1 MIEFP
6 GLTGLWDAIPEARI
20 VGGAVRDHLAGLPVA
35 DIDLASPLSPDA
47 VIARLNEA
55 GIKNIPTGLAHGTI
69 TAIIGGKPFEIT
81 TLRRDVETDGR
92 HAVVA
97 FTDDWQ
103 TDAARRDFTINAM
116 SMTRDGTVH
125 DYFDGKDDLAAGI
138 VRFAGAPRTRITEDY
153 LRILRFFRFFA
164 RYAKTAP
171 DAGAIAAIEELRDGI
186 LLLSAERV
194 WSELKRI
201 LQAPDPT
208 ASLRLMQSTGVLE
221 RIIPEGT
228 NIAHLAALIARAAPA
243 DPLLRTAAL
252 LNGDAA
258 SFAARLKLSNEEF
271 ETLASVRQPNQLDP
285 LMSDADLR
293 RTLAGADAETLIA
306 RIWLA
311 QTGTGDWNNLRSRL
325 AATPRP
331 VFPLQGRDLTA
342 LGIPPGPRIGKI
354 LAAVRQWW
362 LDNGCEPD
370 AESCRHQALITTV
383 K

>member
-125 DYFDGKDDLAAGI
+125 DYFDGKADLAAGI
-138 VRFAGAPRTRITEDY
+138 VRFAGAPRARITEDY

-164 RYAKTAP
+164 RYAKAAP

-208 ASLRLMQSTGVLE
+208 ASLRLMQSTGILE

-252 LNGDAA
+252 LDGDAA

>member
-1 MIEFP
+1 VIEFP

-125 DYFDGKDDLAAGI
+125 DYFDGKADLAAGI
-138 VRFAGAPRTRITEDY
+138 VRFAGAPRARITEDY

-164 RYAKTAP
+164 RYAKAAP

-208 ASLRLMQSTGVLE
+208 ASLRLMQSTGILE

-252 LNGDAA
+252 LDGDAA